1 MPLSDDKK
9 KLMAV
14 TSAVLFHIQSEQ
26 EALLMPPPP
35 IPERRPESIWAMN
48 SRQTMMQN
56 RGLMQLKGFHGFK
69 AR

>member
-1 MPLSDDKK
+1 MSLKDKK
-9 KLMAV
+9 KLTAAM
-14 TSAVLFHIQSEQ
+14 SAVRYHIQSEE
-26 EALLMPPPP
+26 EALLTPPPKL
-35 IPERRPESIWAMN
+35 PERRPLSVWAME

>member
-1 MPLSDDKK
+1 MPIKDKK
-9 KLMAV
+9 KLTAAM
-14 TSAVLFHIQSEQ
+14 SAVLFHIQSEQ
-26 EALLMPPPP
+26 EALLMPPPEL
-35 IPERRPESIWAMN
+35 PERRPVSVWAME

>member
-1 MPLSDDKK
+1 MSLKDKK
-9 KLMAV
+9 KLTAAM
-14 TSAVLFHIQSEQ
+14 SAVMYHIQSEE
-26 EALLMPPPP
+26 EALLTPPPAL
-35 IPERRPESIWAMN
+35 PERRPVSVWAMG

>member
-1 MPLSDDKK
+1 MPLKDKK
-9 KLMAV
+9 KLAAAM
-14 TSAVLFHIQSEQ
+14 SAVLFHIQSEQ
-26 EALLMPPPP
+26 EALLMPPPKL
-35 IPERRPESIWAMN
+35 PERRPVSVWAME

>member
-1 MPLSDDKK
+1 MSLKDKK
-9 KLMAV
+9 KLTAAM
-14 TSAVLFHIQSEQ
+14 SAVLYHIQSEE
-26 EALLMPPPP
+26 EALLTPPPKL
-35 IPERRPESIWAMN
+35 PERRPLSVWAME

>member
-1 MPLSDDKK
+1 MPIKDKK
-9 KLMAV
+9 KLTAAM
-14 TSAVLFHIQSEQ
+14 SAVLYHIQSEQ
-26 EALLMPPPP
+26 EALLMPPPKL
-35 IPERRPESIWAMN
+35 PERRPVSVWAMN